1 MTSGSPSTQFS
12 SERQPTVRG
21 RKRGS
26 PHKSS
31 INKAADSKLDSML
44 GQAHKNIKKSL
55 EKGDVKTSMWLVD
68 TVRKDRGTRVEE
80 GLLEPLIG
88 ALETLEDVEQVSQTA
103 ILLAIKGDMSFE
115 QLKFT
120 QEALARHA
128 ILGGVIE
135 LKRLREE
142 VDEMVNAT
150 LPQAKFGAGHV
161 PAWGRLEKL
170 VKGDVEDAEEIGK

>member
-1 MTSGSPSTQFS
+1 MPSGSPSTQFS
-12 SERQPTVRG
+12 SERQPSVRG

-31 INKAADSKLDSML
+31 INKAADNKLQDML
-44 GQAHKNIKKSL
+44 GQAHTNIQKSL
-55 EKGDVKTSMWLVD
+55 KKGDVKTSMWLVD
-68 TVRKDRGTRVEE
+68 TVRKERGTRVEA
-80 GLLEPLIG
+80 GVLEPLVN
-88 ALETLEDVEQVSQTA
+88 ALETLDDVEQISQTA

-128 ILGGVIE
+128 VLGGVIE

-142 VDEMVNAT
+142 VDEMVNAS
-150 LPQAKFGAGHV
+150 LPTTRLGTGHI

-170 VKGDVEDAEEIGK
+170 VKSDIEDAEEVDK